1 MQTISN
7 PLFAFTILKI
17 FYVWNKTLMCEHP
30 TFATSSLHCNVCFE
44 LSYKKWIQKLQ
55 LSTNTWSYS
64 ILPSTTMMKLKTTNI
79 LMKKIITSLQT
90 QVVFNFLVYN
100 LLHLL
105 SCHLKLHVGVILSSF
120 DLIWFLSNVTFCPK
134 LYETKM

>member
-1 MQTISN
+1 MQAISN
-7 PLFAFTILKI
+7 PLFAFTILQV
-17 FYVWNKTLMCEHP
+17 FYVQYKILMLEHC

-44 LSYKKWIQKLQ
+44 LSYKKRIQKLQ

-64 ILPSTTMMKLKTTNI
+64 ILPSTTMMNVKMTNI
-79 LMKKIITSLQT
+79 LMKKIITWLQT
-90 QVVFNFLVYN
+90 HVVFNFLVYN

-120 DLIWFLSNVTFCPK
+120 QILILFSFYL
-134 LYETKM
+134 M

>member
-1 MQTISN
+1 MQAISN
-7 PLFAFTILKI
+7 PLFAFIILQM
-17 FYVWNKTLMCEHP
+17 FYVWYETFMCEHP

-44 LSYKKWIQKLQ
+44 LSYKKQIQKLQ

-64 ILPSTTMMKLKTTNI
+64 ILPSTTMMNVKMTNI
-79 LMKKIITSLQT
+79 LMKKIITWLQT

-105 SCHLKLHVGVILSSF
+105 SCHLKLQVGVILSSF
-120 DLIWFLSNVTFCPK
+120 QILILFSFYL
-134 LYETKM
+134 M